1 MKYACNV
8 SYELMNILENDS
20 TFCDYIKIGAFGRT
34 EALLEVAFSLKPLL
48 IHGFGWFERG
58 GMSSTKDIDYDK
70 MNRYIQKY
78 QSPFIGIHSLCFEE
92 DARQIQ
98 NTSILDFM
106 IQRFNDFSKHIH
118 TDILIE
124 NMDYSSYYPY
134 PTTLMETVKPEFIC
148 RLIDKTD
155 LGLLLD
161 TSHAKVSAYQLN
173 MDIYKYLDALPLEAI
188 REIHF
193 SGTGF
198 EKDAGYKDIHG
209 IMDEEDYRIAQYLQE
224 RLQKFSSQKL
234 EMITLE
240 YGTVAAQTTSREA
253 IIEQMNQLKTIFK

>member
-1 MKYACNV
+1 
-8 SYELMNILENDS
+8 MNILENNPN
-20 TFCDYIKIGAFGRT
+20 FCEYIKIGAFGMT
-34 EALLEVAFSLKPLL
+34 EELLDPAFSLKPLL

-58 GMSSTKDIDYDK
+58 GMPSTKDIDYDK

-78 QSPFIGIHSLCFEE
+78 HTPFIGIHSLCFEE
-92 DARQIQ
+92 DAKQIK
-98 NTSILDFM
+98 SSSVLDYM
-106 IQRFNDFSKHIH
+106 IQQFINFSKFIH

-124 NMDYSSYYPY
+124 NMDYSNYYPY
-134 PTTLMETVKPEFIC
+134 PTTLMDTVKPEFI
-148 RLIDKTD
+148 RSLIDETGF
-155 LGLLLD
+155 GLLLD

-173 MDIYKYLDALPLEAI
+173 MDIYTYLEALPLEAI

-193 SGTGF
+193 SGTAF

-224 RLQKFSSQKL
+224 RLQKFSSHQL

-240 YGTVAAQTTSREA
+240 YGTVANQSTSREA